1 MPSPTDPSNPP
12 HADLD
17 VRGAVPPGL
26 FGQLAGI
33 GRDGVVHSVLVRDG
47 RVSYQ
52 RRRLRT
58 DAVVHNL
65 VALGGALLAF
75 GDDSPAYELTT
86 DVDTLR
92 RVDLAGHG
100 RTLAAYP
107 KHDPATGEL
116 HFIAHDTDGLQAHVV
131 VDAGALTR
139 HSRPIAET
147 PNRIED
153 LALTRDR
160 VVLVA
165 DGFVG
170 DLARTGEA
178 RTTWIATGVDAP
190 HPVHAHDAGDAV
202 VLLVLTPSLERWT
215 LYPGTRNIQREVL
228 DPTPRRFAHRGGTD
242 VDGALR
248 IVWTTGD
255 GTVGH
260 HDLATLEPRAPQPA
274 AAPARR
280 PRLRLRRTRGWCD
293 SRHGLARRV
302 RPRHVGLDD
311 RTPCHRS
318 RRHRRPAHRRRFASP
333 GASLATSAA
342 PGSPPHGNDQPANHH
357 QRRRT
362 NHEHHASHRNTHRA
376 DLGDRPHGRRAGCRA
391 RRITDSEPVWRV
403 VGGSLAAGFVGAI
416 VLTLVVF
423 AGAPEHVIAGSALLA
438 FAGGWAMLAAMSN
451 RFTSQPQRWARV
463 PAAFM
468 AAVGLILLVAR
479 PQDQALNT
487 AGWIWPPVVFALA
500 VWIVI
505 QVRGSLTGRV
515 RWLIYPVVA
524 SLAVGSVG
532 GMYETAARAH
542 DRARLPGSRNAVRR
556 RRPPPAHELLG
567 VRQPDRR
574 TRERARSDVA
584 QLDPHHRRGEPNV
597 PNLLLRPRRSGL
609 ERRRRCPAGRPG
621 RCRGPARLARALRRT
636 RPVPARRPLRRRC
649 LSS

>member
-12 HADLD
+12 HVDLD

-33 GRDGVVHSVLVRDG
+33 GRDGVVHSVRVRDG

-100 RTLAAYP
+100 RALTAYP

-215 LYPGTRNIQREVL
+215 LYPGTRNIRREVL

-260 HDLATLEPRAPQPA
+260 HDLATSSHVHHSLRPHLPGDLVYVSDALGDGATADTGWLVGFVHDTSASTTELRVIDA
-274 AAPARR
+274 AAIAGPPIAAIRI
-280 PRLRLRRTRGWCD
+280 PRGIPRDLRCTWI
-293 SRHGLARRV
+293 
-302 RPRHVGLDD
+302 
-311 RTPCHRS
+311 
-318 RRHRRPAHRRRFASP
+318 P
-333 GASLATSAA
+333 GA
-342 PGSPPHGNDQPANHH
+342 
-357 QRRRT
+357 
-362 NHEHHASHRNTHRA
+362 
-376 DLGDRPHGRRAGCRA
+376 
-391 RRITDSEPVWRV
+391 
-403 VGGSLAAGFVGAI
+403 
-416 VLTLVVF
+416 
-423 AGAPEHVIAGSALLA
+423 
-438 FAGGWAMLAAMSN
+438 
-451 RFTSQPQRWARV
+451 
-463 PAAFM
+463 
-468 AAVGLILLVAR
+468 
-479 PQDQALNT
+479 
-487 AGWIWPPVVFALA
+487 
-500 VWIVI
+500 
-505 QVRGSLTGRV
+505 
-515 RWLIYPVVA
+515 
-524 SLAVGSVG
+524 
-532 GMYETAARAH
+532 
-542 DRARLPGSRNAVRR
+542 
-556 RRPPPAHELLG
+556 
-567 VRQPDRR
+567 RQ
-574 TRERARSDVA
+574 
-584 QLDPHHRRGEPNV
+584 
-597 PNLLLRPRRSGL
+597 
-609 ERRRRCPAGRPG
+609 
-621 RCRGPARLARALRRT
+621 
-636 RPVPARRPLRRRC
+636 
-649 LSS
+649 